1 MDKKN
6 KPIGFLQE
14 NFHSEVLDFLFEL
27 FSHVN
32 NNQELILY
40 NDLDKYDNKSNY
52 LKKYKNLSVKSL
64 DYFIP
69 DLTNKHCEKI
79 IIVSYDNIIHLNLL
93 STYKNELLFVSHSKK
108 HVIELETLGL
118 NYFSLTPLLSKI
130 HMLPIVKNIYNTTK
144 NPNYNILN
152 IDILND
158 IKSKKSKF
166 EIILMIG
173 YFLKNNKNIELVRQ
187 LMLSNNVILILFIPE
202 VTIEVKTLINEF
214 PDKIFAAV
222 NLPSEQ
228 IQYNIEFLDVKYIL
242 FSPLKDSVFYK
253 ESWSGSIAFGFNNDL
268 CLIMPESLAIMYNI
282 NNNALI
288 TYTNNDPIFDSKN
301 IIEKLNNNNHFD
313 YILELQKTRNQIFD
327 QNCLML
333 NRLINTNYNYTTFH
347 YGEIILE
354 SNDFD
359 CKNTLES
366 NDFDCKNTLESNDF
380 DCKNTSISNNLD
392 CKFFINF
399 VHQNN
404 IDINNT
410 LIIDTNPD
418 LGNFGLQ
425 ILDSYDKC
433 TIYNFEKN
441 IEKAKLQKQSYT
453 INGHV
458 NRFKIYNNY
467 VGDMLKSNVKINEIT
482 LDMFTIDSFSFDKK
496 TSVIKIDSDF
506 QNDILTGS
514 LNTINKYKPIIII
527 TNVKGGLLQN
537 SILVDI
543 GYNYLHNNNCVL
555 YY

>member
-14 NFHSEVLDFLFEL
+14 HFHSEVLDFLFEL
-27 FSHVN
+27 FSN
-32 NNQELILY
+32 LNSDQELILY
-40 NDLDKYDNKSNY
+40 NDVDKYDNKSNY
-52 LKKYKNLSVKSL
+52 LKKYKKLCVKSL
-64 DYFIP
+64 DYFLP
-69 DLTNKHCEKI
+69 DLMNKHCEKT

-130 HMLPIVKNIYNTTK
+130 HMLPIVKNIYNTNNK
-144 NPNYNILN
+144 PDFNILN
-152 IDILND
+152 ADILND

-187 LMLSNNVILILFIPE
+187 LVLSNNVILIIFIPE
-202 VTIEVKTLINEF
+202 VTIEVKSLINEF

-228 IQYNIEFLDVKYIL
+228 IQYNIEFLKVKYIL
-242 FSPLKDSVFYK
+242 FSPSKDSVFYK
-253 ESWSGSIAFGFNNDL
+253 ESWSGSIAFGFNNNL
-268 CLIMPESLAIMYNI
+268 CLIMPESLANMYNI

-301 IIEKLNNNNHFD
+301 IIEKLKNNNQND
-313 YILELQKTRNQIFD
+313 YISELQKTRNQIFD
-327 QNCLML
+327 QNCLIL
-333 NRLINTNYNYTTFH
+333 HRLINTKYNYTTFH

-354 SNDFD
+354 SDKNFDF
-359 CKNTLES
+359 KN
-366 NDFDCKNTLESNDF
+366 
-380 DCKNTSISNNLD
+380 INLD

-399 VHQNN
+399 VQQNN
-404 IDINNT
+404 ININDT
-410 LIIDTNPD
+410 LIIDTNSD

-496 TSVIKIDSDF
+496 ISVIKIDSDF
-506 QNDILTGS
+506 QNDILTGA

-555 YY
+555 YH